1 MRSRRTT
8 ALARPRRP
16 APTGP
21 LDFVEFLG
29 NELICGTLDTFE
41 WAAEET
47 ADHAGYLARRA
58 GQKALWRIERAVR
71 RRRHSD

>member
-8 ALARPRRP
+8 TPTNSRRP
-16 APTGP
+16 GLTGP

-41 WAAEET
+41 WVAEET
-47 ADHAGYLARRA
+47 AEHAGYLARRA
-58 GQKALWRIERAVR
+58 GQKAIWRIERAVR